1 MRKQVEESTAAE
13 SARWTTRPAAER
25 DRKGRF
31 SARRKRATVLRLLR
45 GENLESV
52 SRELGITAARAST
65 HESQQAGRAIREAA
79 VRAGRE
85 LGKAGRG
92 LGRAS
97 ATVGRS
103 LRTGAESAH
112 RVGEY
117 TREAT
122 TTNGRTC
129 HDLDQ
134 RIRNAVEERSRHD
147 RRLGQ
152 TYEGYRRA
160 LSVIHPEAEQKRK
173 DEDRPDRVAGSH

>member
-1 MRKQVEESTAAE
+1 MHPHCWQTLGFSTTHNATPNPSPNIPRANQ
-13 SARWTTRPAAER
+13 SLER
-25 DRKGRF
+25 
-31 SARRKRATVLRLLR
+31 L
-45 GENLESV
+45 
-52 SRELGITAARAST
+52 T

-173 DEDRPDRVAGSH
+173 DEDRPDRVAGLIESRIQNRARSHDIGW